1 LEDEQGLFEKARRFE
16 TRIVSSAK
24 NKENILIASHHDADG
39 ICAASILCE
48 FILKNKGHCQIRAVS
63 EPNSKFLDRLG
74 SSKFDLIV
82 FVDICAGLS
91 EEISKRYGDKWL
103 IIDHHEIPDSELK
116 SENVLNCW
124 QFGIDGN
131 TSISSSGLC
140 YLVSKTR
147 SDRLSFLALTGAIG
161 DRQDVGPR
169 RTVVGLNAKIL
180 EGDGEFTS
188 AIDSKNDLMVWGR
201 ETRPVHE
208 SIANTVSIFI
218 PGLTG
223 NKDACLASLRGAGIE
238 LRSGNRWKTASEFGE
253 EEKQRLLE
261 AIVPHLSGT
270 TYTVEDLVG
279 TVYGLNTRDEYSTM
293 RDSRD
298 LVLLINAC
306 SRSGRPSLALAVC
319 LGDEQVFASDSDQ
332 IIADYRAE
340 VVKSIQNLLSS
351 EDRIGEK
358 GDYAMIVGDGVV
370 SERMTGAIAQI
381 VASYSRFR
389 TKVVLVRTTTPDGD
403 VKVSARSGKERTG
416 YDLGAALS
424 QIASTTSGV
433 GGGHKSAAGARFSIS
448 KQQEFQQAVDSIFQ
462 QQRQLKRK
470 MN

>member
-1 LEDEQGLFEKARRFE
+1 M
-16 TRIVSSAK
+16 
-24 NKENILIASHHDADG
+24 
-39 ICAASILCE
+39 
-48 FILKNKGHCQIRAVS
+48 
-63 EPNSKFLDRLG
+63 
-74 SSKFDLIV
+74 
-82 FVDICAGLS
+82 DICAGLT
-91 EEISKRYGDKWL
+91 EEISKRFGDKWL
-103 IIDHHEIPDSELK
+103 IIDHHEIPESEL
-116 SENVLNCW
+116 SVENVLNCW

-140 YLVSKTR
+140 YLVAKTR
-147 SDRLSFLALTGAIG
+147 SDRPSFLALTGAIG

-180 EGDGEFTS
+180 EGDGEGS
-188 AIDSKNDLMVWGR
+188 RGIDSKNDLMVWGR

-223 NKDACLASLRGAGIE
+223 NRDACLASLRGAGIE

-253 EEKQRLLE
+253 EEKQRVLE

-279 TVYGLNTRDEYSTM
+279 TVYGLNTRDEYSIL

-298 LVLLINAC
+298 LALLINAC
-306 SRSGRPSLALAVC
+306 SRMGKPSIALAIC
-319 LGDEQVFASDSDQ
+319 LGDDQVFANDSDQ
-332 IIADYRAE
+332 IISDYRSE
-340 VVKSIQNLLSS
+340 IVKSIQSLLSS

-370 SERMTGAIAQI
+370 SERMTGAICQI

-389 TKVVLVRTTTPDGD
+389 SKVVFLRTTTADGD
-403 VKVSARSGKERTG
+403 VKISARSGKERTG
-416 YDLGAALS
+416 YDLGAVLS
-424 QIASTTSGV
+424 KIAATTSGV
-433 GGGHKSAAGARFSIS
+433 GGGHKSAAGARFSIA
-448 KQQEFQQAVDSIFQ
+448 KQQEFQLALDAIFQ
-462 QQRQLKRK
+462 HPKRK
-470 MN
+470 N

>member
-1 LEDEQGLFEKARRFE
+1 MEDEQGLYEKARRFDLK
-16 TRIVSSAK
+16 IAASAK
-24 NKENILIASHHDADG
+24 NKENILIATHHDADG
-39 ICAASILCE
+39 ICAAVILSE

-63 EPNSKFLDRLG
+63 EPNSRFLDRLS
-74 SSKFDLIV
+74 SSKFDLII
-82 FVDICAGLS
+82 FVDISAGLS
-91 EEISKRYGDKWL
+91 GEIAKRFGDKWL
-103 IIDHHEIPDSELK
+103 IIDHHEIPDSEET

-131 TSISSSGLC
+131 SSISSSGLC
-140 YLVSKTR
+140 FLIAKSR

-161 DRQDVGPR
+161 DRQDTGPR

-180 EGDGEFTS
+180 EGDGEYS
-188 AIDSKNDLMVWGR
+188 AGIDAKNDLMVWGR

-208 SIANTVSIFI
+208 SIANTVSLFI

-223 NKDACLASLRGAGIE
+223 NRDACLASLRGAGIE

-279 TVYGLNTRDEYSTM
+279 TVYGLNTRDEYSTL

-306 SRSGRPSLALAVC
+306 SRMGKPSLALAIC
-319 LGDEQVFASDSDQ
+319 LGDEQIFASNSDQ
-332 IIADYRAE
+332 IISDYRSE
-340 VVKSIQNLLSS
+340 IVKGIQSLLSS
-351 EDRIGEK
+351 EDRIVEK

-370 SERMTGAIAQI
+370 SERMTGAVCQI

-389 TKVVLVRTTTPDGD
+389 SKVVFVRTTTPDGD
-403 VKVSARSGKERTG
+403 VKISARSGKERTG
-416 YDLGAALS
+416 YDLGSALAK
-424 QIASTTSGV
+424 IGSTTSGV
-433 GGGHKSAAGARFSIS
+433 GGGHKGAAGARFSIAR
-448 KQQEFQQAVDSIFQ
+448 QQEFQQTLDSIFQ
-462 QQRQLKRK
+462 STKRR
-470 MN
+470 N

>member
-1 LEDEQGLFEKARRFE
+1 MEDESSLFEKARHFE
-16 TRIVSSAK
+16 NKIIASAK
-24 NKENILIASHHDADG
+24 NKENILVATHHDADG
-39 ICAASILCE
+39 ICAAAILCE
-48 FILKNKGHCQIRAVS
+48 FILKNKGHCQVRAVS

-74 SSKFDLIV
+74 SSKFDLII

-91 EEISKRYGDKWL
+91 QEISKRFGDRWL
-103 IIDHHEIPDSELK
+103 IIDHHEIPDSEMA
-116 SENVLNCW
+116 SENVLNSW

-131 TSISSSGLC
+131 ASISSSGLC
-140 YLVSKTR
+140 YLIAKTH

-161 DRQDVGPR
+161 DRQDIGPR

-180 EGDGEFTS
+180 EGDGEFS
-188 AIDSKNDLMVWGR
+188 SGIDSKNDLMVWGR

-208 SIANTVSIFI
+208 SIANTITIFI

-223 NKDACLASLRGAGIE
+223 NRDACLASLRGAGIE

-298 LVLLINAC
+298 LVMLINAC
-306 SRSGRPSLALAVC
+306 SRTGKPSIALSIC

-332 IIADYRAE
+332 IISEYRTE
-340 VVKSIQNLLSS
+340 LVKTIQILLSS

-370 SERMTGAIAQI
+370 SERMTGAVCQ
-381 VASYSRFR
+381 VVSSYSRFR
-389 TKVVLVRTTTPDGD
+389 TKVVLVRTTTSDGD
-403 VKVSARSGKERTG
+403 VKISARSGKERTG
-416 YDLGAALS
+416 YDLGSALS
-424 QIASTTSGV
+424 QIAAKTSGV
-433 GGGHKSAAGARFSIS
+433 GGGHKSAAGARFSIA
-448 KQQEFQQAVDSIFQ
+448 KQQEFQTAVDSLFQ
-462 QQRQLKRK
+462 QQQQRKR
-470 MN
+470 N